1 MHQPMQLVSSSA
13 DKSIL
18 IWTPDEYSESWIP
31 KHRMGEVGGTTLGF
45 YGALFAPNG
54 SALLSNGYNGAIH
67 IWKRKDKRGIAAAG
81 AEVDTAAMTTTWA
94 PSIGLSGHSQS
105 VQDISWD
112 PTGTFLLSTSLD
124 QTSRIFATWK
134 RENTA
139 PSWHEIARSQIHG
152 YNLQCCAFI
161 DKYTYVSG
169 ADEKVLRIF
178 EAPRNFAQSLKSI
191 CGIDELN
198 EADIVCIYILD
209 CSSLPHTNTFFIFLV
224 ERPTYWSQPTSPW
237 SK

>member
-1 MHQPMQLVSSSA
+1 MQLVSSSA

-67 IWKRKDKRGIAAAG
+67 IWKRKEKRVSEAA
-81 AEVDTAAMTTTWA
+81 EQEETTATTTTWA

-112 PTGTFLLSTSLD
+112 PTGTFLLTTSLD

-191 CGIDELN
+191 CGVDELN
-198 EADIVCIYILD
+198 EADIVCIYIYLIAPLYY
-209 CSSLPHTNTFFIFLV
+209 SQTNSFYILGRATD
-224 ERPTYWSQPTSPW
+224 P
-237 SK
+237 